1 MIQARELCAG
11 YGGAPIL
18 RDVSLRVERGE
29 FVGLLGPNGSGKTT
43 LLRVLSGVL
52 RPQSGGARVAGCDI
66 HALPARQRARLCA
79 TVAQNNPELP
89 ATQVLSVVLMGR
101 YPYLSFLGGYG
112 ASDHAAAHAAMD
124 ASGSLELADRSAQNL
139 SGGETQRVL
148 MARALAQGADL
159 LFLDEAASNMDVART
174 IDLYELLRTRNAAGL
189 TIVTVVHDLNLAAL
203 YCQRLVFLK
212 QGRVVHDG
220 PTTNIFTETI
230 LSEIYETP
238 IRVSA
243 HPVTGAPQAHLVP
256 RS

>member
-1 MIQARELCAG
+1 MIQARNLHAG
-11 YGGAPIL
+11 YGGASIL

-43 LLRVLSGVL
+43 LVRVLSGVL
-52 RPQSGGARVAGCDI
+52 RPQSGAALVAGRDI
-66 HALPARQRARLCA
+66 HALPARARAKLCA
-79 TVAQNNPELP
+79 TVAQNAPDLP
-89 ATQVLSVVLMGR
+89 PTRVESVVLMGR
-101 YPYLSFLGGYG
+101 YPYLSVLGGY
-112 ASDHAAAHAAMD
+112 AQTDHAAAHAAMD
-124 ASGSLELADRSAQNL
+124 AAGCQELARRSATAL

-148 MARALAQGADL
+148 MARALAQDTDL
-159 LFLDEAASNMDVART
+159 LFLDEAASNMDAART
-174 IDLYELLRTRNAAGL
+174 IDLYELLRTRNATGL
-189 TIVTVVHDLNLAAL
+189 TVVTVVHDLNLAAL

-212 QGRVVHDG
+212 QGRIVHDG
-220 PTTNIFTETI
+220 RTSDVFTEAI